1 MSIAALSALAPIVG
15 GAMDTAS
22 QIITNRQNVK
32 LLREQREYDSP
43 ANQVARL
50 KAAGLNPALAGGQ
63 ISSGG
68 GQSAP
73 QNTAPKPSD
82 ITDAVG
88 QYLKLKKMDAD
99 IENTRLQNI
108 GQESKNN
115 ISYDEWLRNQ
125 HLYGTPEKVGD
136 FDKAPYFRQLEANIK
151 NTVTGTNL
159 KEKEIQLKDMELGFK
174 AYREQIAKYDLEL
187 KKQAV
192 GKGSDE
198 QKFRDID
205 MQRFQKYEI
214 IPDDSPLFQV
224 VKMFSVHM
232 MRKKLSEATPEIWEK
247 IKGML
252 SFLPL
257 PK

>member
-1 MSIAALSALAPIVG
+1 MSLAALSAIAPIVG

-32 LLREQREYDSP
+32 HLREQREYDSP

-63 ISSGG
+63 ISTGG

-73 QNTAPKPSD
+73 QNTAPKPSG

-99 IENTRLQNI
+99 IENTRLQNW
-108 GQESKNN
+108 GQENKNN
-115 ISYDEWLRNQ
+115 ISYDEWLRNR
-125 HLYGTPEKVGD
+125 HLYGTFENDD
-136 FDKAPYFRQLEANIK
+136 FDKSPYFRQLEANIK

-205 MQRFQKYEI
+205 MQRFQRYEI
-214 IPDDSPLFQV
+214 LPDDSPLFQV

-232 MRKKLSEATPEIWEK
+232 MGKKLSVVTPEIWEK